1 MLFVM
6 QNVFVECKAIGSKI
20 FGSRCVKQKQ
30 QTIDNQK

>member
-6 QNVFVECKAIGSKI
+6 QNVAECKAIGSKI